1 MAHDRGLPAVI
12 RRIRR
17 GARQYLNKLLV
28 RFGGT
33 PTPRPRPLDP
43 PPQRILVV
51 RLNKRLGNAMFI
63 TPLLRSLAASF
74 PEAEIDILMRGRAN
88 AVLLRSLP
96 GVRAAHVLES
106 GLTSAPGLIRAIRR
120 QRFDLAIIPSA
131 GSSSD
136 RLGALVSGARRRL
149 GFAGPDQWLRLS
161 HAAAASDDHH
171 QGRSPLALLRH
182 GLGETPVKLHPYLSV
197 QPDADAH
204 AAAATAR
211 RATLGDAAGPVLAF
225 FTRATGNKQLT
236 PAWWQAWLSAFREAP
251 DAPWLLEIKPGPD
264 AAALTPDMPSVHLT
278 ALDQLAA
285 LIADADLFVAGDC
298 GPLHLAAATG
308 TPTVG
313 LFRASSP
320 ALYAPLGPD
329 CLSLT
334 DDELDPARAAERILA
349 QWRTRT

>member
-17 GARQYLNKLLV
+17 GARRYLNKLLV
-28 RFGGT
+28 HFGGT
-33 PTPRPRPLDP
+33 PMPRPRPLDP

-88 AVLLRSLP
+88 AVLLRGLP
-96 GVRAAHVLES
+96 GVRATHVLES
-106 GLTSAPGLIRAIRR
+106 GLASALGLIRVIRR
-120 QRFDLAIIPSA
+120 QRFDLAVIPSS

-136 RLGALVSGARRRL
+136 RFGALVSGARRRL

-161 HAAAASDDHH
+161 HAAAASDEPH
-171 QGRSPLALLRH
+171 QGRSPLALLRN
-182 GLGETPVKLHPYLSV
+182 GLGDTPVKLHPYLSV
-197 QPDADAH
+197 QPSADAH
-204 AAAATAR
+204 AAAAEAR
-211 RATLGDAAGPVLAF
+211 RVALGDTAAPVLAF
-225 FTRATGNKQLT
+225 FTRATGNKQLE
-236 PAWWQAWLSAFREAP
+236 PAWWQAWLAALGEAP
-251 DAPWLLEIKPGPD
+251 DAPRLLEIKPAAD
-264 AAALTPDMPSVHLT
+264 AAGLNPNMPGVHLA

-298 GPLHLAAATG
+298 GPMHLAAATG

-320 ALYAPLGPD
+320 TLYAPLGPN
-329 CLSLT
+329 CLSLRG
-334 DDELDPARAAERILA
+334 DELEPVRAAERTLG
-349 QWRTRT
+349 QWRART